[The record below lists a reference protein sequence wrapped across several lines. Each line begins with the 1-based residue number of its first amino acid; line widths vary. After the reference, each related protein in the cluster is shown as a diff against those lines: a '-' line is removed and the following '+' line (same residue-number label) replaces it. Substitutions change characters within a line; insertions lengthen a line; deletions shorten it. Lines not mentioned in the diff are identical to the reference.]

1 MPADEQYRRQVAM
14 LVLTRTT
21 CIIIDGCRKVNYG
34 EVEAR

>member
-21 CIIIDGCRKVNYG
+21 CIIIVGQVS
-34 EVEAR
+34 EA

>member
-1 MPADEQYRRQVAM
+1 MNNIGVRSPL